1 MNPLAL
7 SNLLHK
13 PIRTAVAVSGVTFA
27 VVLMFMQ
34 LGFLGA
40 VTKTANIIYGALDFD
55 VLLRSPTYVH
65 VTIPGSF
72 PDHRLRQAASAEG
85 VVDTA
90 PFHVG
95 ITTWRSAKED
105 PKTKTHQSWGM
116 MTMGVRLGTQP
127 FQDPELM
134 EKIAFLRSNRAVI
147 IDRKSKPKYGPKV
160 GKAFS
165 SEDHGVKTEMTNL
178 EVEIVETFELGTGL
192 AANAAVVMN
201 EVGFERVVPLQRREN
216 ISLGLIQLED
226 DLTDNEIEAVADR
239 IRERLK
245 REKDVVVLSRKEVL
259 DREKSY
265 WLYDKSIGIIF
276 MMGVAVA
283 FIVGIAIVYQVLAT
297 DVANQIGE
305 YATLKAMGY
314 PNSYLASVV
323 VNQATFLAVLGYI
336 TGWIL
341 SVGLFWVTS
350 SLAKIPIQMDP
361 LTMVV
366 VFIVTLLMC
375 VFSGLLALRKA
386 YAAEPADLF

>member
-1 MNPLAL
+1 MAHP
-7 SNLLHK
+7 
-13 PIRTAVAVSGVTFA
+13 
-27 VVLMFMQ
+27 
-34 LGFLGA
+34 
-40 VTKTANIIYGALDFD
+40 
-55 VLLRSPTYVH
+55 
-65 VTIPGSF
+65 
-72 PDHRLRQAASAEG
+72 
-85 VVDTA
+85 
-90 PFHVG
+90 
-95 ITTWRSAKED
+95 
-105 PKTKTHQSWGM
+105 
-116 MTMGVRLGTQP
+116 
-127 FQDPELM
+127 
-134 EKIAFLRSNRAVI
+134 AF
-147 IDRKSKPKYGPKV
+147 
-160 GKAFS
+160 
-165 SEDHGVKTEMTNL
+165 E
-178 EVEIVETFELGTGL
+178 EIVETFELGTGL